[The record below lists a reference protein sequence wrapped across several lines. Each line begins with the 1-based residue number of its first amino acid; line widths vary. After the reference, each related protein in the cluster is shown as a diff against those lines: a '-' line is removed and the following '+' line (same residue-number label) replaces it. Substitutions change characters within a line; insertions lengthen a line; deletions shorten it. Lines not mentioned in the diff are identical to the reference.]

1 MLRFIVGRS
10 GSGKTEQCL
19 REIIKELENNPE
31 ANCIYLV
38 PEQGSFYAEK
48 KSFKNISKRSGIM
61 RAQVLS
67 FRRLAWRVLQETG
80 GGTLTPLDEI
90 GRILILKHL
99 LTKHQEQFEV
109 FAPVLSK
116 SGFFRAIKS

>member
-1 MLRFIVGRS
+1 
-10 GSGKTEQCL
+10 
-19 REIIKELENNPE
+19 
-31 ANCIYLV
+31 
-38 PEQGSFYAEK
+38 
-48 KSFKNISKRSGIM
+48 M

-116 SGFFRAIKS
+116 FRFF